1 MYSRVLTS
9 SLYGLDGELTWAE
22 VDAETNLPGFFM
34 VGLGSQ
40 SVKEARE
47 RIRSALENC
56 GYGFPAKR
64 ITVNL
69 TPANRKKD
77 GSHYDLPIAVGLLLC
92 LGFITQ
98 DKNRPDI
105 SGGSCALLGELSLD
119 GRICPVEG
127 VLPMVMGLKKQG
139 VKSVIV
145 PEENLAEASLVSGI
159 DICPAKDLKQVAD
172 HISGF
177 DMIKP
182 ARAAKQAEGADEAL
196 DLLDIRGQESVKRAA
211 QIAAAGMHG
220 MLMTGPP
227 GVGKTMIGKRIPGLL
242 PPLTCEEQ
250 LEITQIYSVAGLLK
264 GDLPLITKRPFRA
277 PHHTISQAALIGG
290 GTRPRPGEIS
300 LAHKGVLFL
309 DELPEFS
316 PKTLDSLRQ
325 PMEDR
330 CAVIDRVNARF
341 TYPASFMLVAAM
353 NPCRCGYWGDPVKT
367 CTCSESDRKRYVGR
381 ISGPF
386 LDRIDLQISLSRVV
400 YKDISAGDR
409 PAGSS
414 TEDLRKGVL
423 KAAEVQRE
431 RYEGLS
437 VSRNSQL
444 TPSMIEKWCVP
455 DSKGQE
461 ILKKAFERWDM
472 SARSY
477 HRILR
482 LSRTIADIDGCSG
495 VKAEHVLEALQYR
508 FPEGLF
514 S

>member
-92 LGFITQ
+92 LGFISA
-98 DKNRPDI
+98 DKNSPDI
-105 SGGSCALLGELSLD
+105 EGGSCAFLGELSLD

-139 VKSVIV
+139 VKKVIV
-145 PEENLAEASLVSGI
+145 PQENLAEASLVNGI
-159 DICPAKDLKQVAD
+159 DICPARHLKQVAD

-177 DMIKP
+177 DLIKP
-182 ARAAKQAEGADEAL
+182 CRGPKQAAPSGQAL
-196 DLLDIRGQESVKRAA
+196 DLADIRGQESVKRAA

-220 MLMTGPP
+220 MLMIGPP

-242 PPLTCEEQ
+242 PALSREEQ
-250 LEITQIYSVAGLLK
+250 LEVTQIYSVAGLLK
-264 GDLPLITKRPFRA
+264 GDLPLIQDRPFRA
-277 PHHTISQAALIGG
+277 PHHSISQAALVGG
-290 GTRPRPGEIS
+290 GTKPRPGEIS

-309 DELPEFS
+309 DELPEFA

-325 PMEDR
+325 PMEDGF
-330 CAVIDRVNARF
+330 AVINRVNARF
-341 TYPASFMLVAAM
+341 SYPANFMLVAAM
-353 NPCRCGYWGDPVKT
+353 NPCRCGYWGDPVKACT
-367 CTCSESDRKRYVGR
+367 CTESDRKRYVGR

-386 LDRIDLQISLSRVV
+386 LDRIDLQISLGRVV

-414 TEDLRKGVL
+414 TADLKEGVIKARKIQ
-423 KAAEVQRE
+423 EE
-431 RYEGLS
+431 RYRGLP
-437 VSRNSQL
+437 VSYNSQL

-455 DSKGQE
+455 DEEGQS

-477 HRILR
+477 HRVLR
-482 LSRTIADIDGCSG
+482 LSRTIADIDGEESVG
-495 VKAEHVLEALQYR
+495 YVHVLEALQYR

-514 S
+514 T